1 MMNRDI
7 LKAIVVED
15 ERYPRLSLL
24 QKLEEFRSQIEVID
38 ACDSYDTALKSILLH
53 RPDLLF
59 WIYNCK
65 DATPFS
71 CSTNSKYPCIRCR
84 ASSLQQPMPT
94 GAI

>member
-1 MMNRDI
+1 MNRDT

-38 ACDSYDTALKSILLH
+38 ACDSYDAALKSILQH

-59 WIYNCK
+59 LDIQLQGRDSIQLLNELQ
-65 DATPFS
+65 
-71 CSTNSKYPCIRCR
+71 NSMHTLPRVILGRF
-84 ASSLQQPMPT
+84 L
-94 GAI
+94 